1 MNKYNNKLQVP
12 HKCHDK
18 RKKQTTNEGNVRQ
31 KRTSSPRNTLPHT
44 CHIITTFEELN

>member
-18 RKKQTTNEGNVRQ
+18 RKKQTTNGEMYG
-31 KRTSSPRNTLPHT
+31 KKGLAHHEIH
-44 CHIITTFEELN
+44 CHILVILSRRWKS